1 MARFN
6 DTPAGFAARV
16 DRAIF
21 RMDVIAMAEKVE
33 NPNATLTIN
42 EVAARI
48 NVTPRTIRK
57 VLRANFDETPGR
69 GGRYAIRVADLPAL
83 RTMIESHT
91 AKAAVTLEFPSA

>member
-6 DTPAGFAARV
+6 DSNADFAARV
-16 DRAIF
+16 NGPFSIGDESMSAT
-21 RMDVIAMAEKVE
+21 ES
-33 NPNATLTIN
+33 PNATLTIN

-69 GGRYAIRVADLPAL
+69 GGRYAIKVSDLPAL
-83 RTMIESHT
+83 RAMIESHT
-91 AKAAVTLEFPSA
+91 AKAAVTLEFPSK